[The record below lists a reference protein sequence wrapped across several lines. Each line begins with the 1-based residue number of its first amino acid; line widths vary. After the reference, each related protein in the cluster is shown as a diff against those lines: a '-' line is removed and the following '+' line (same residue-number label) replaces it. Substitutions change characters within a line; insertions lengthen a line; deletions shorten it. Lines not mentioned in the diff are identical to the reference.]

1 MRVCRVYVHR
11 WCAFAASQSTVCA
24 YLPRIRP
31 PFSFVPCSTLIKEA
45 MCGRPILLACS
56 YIYSTERMY
65 HLWTLV
71 HQVTSLET
79 PFLSYFRRR
88 RGELR
93 RFSNVNMRRSWF
105 TAALWPSHRYFPYG
119 YLSAVPQRI
128 DNRLTVGPPLK
139 LVPKSDP
146 EIQYW
151 QLIC

>member
-11 WCAFAASQSTVCA
+11 LCAFAAALSTVCA
-24 YLPRIRP
+24 YLPCIRP

-56 YIYSTERMY
+56 YIYSIERMY

-79 PFLSYFRRR
+79 PFFLIFVDV
-88 RGELR
+88 G
-93 RFSNVNMRRSWF
+93 FSNVNMRRSWF
-105 TAALWPSHRYFPYG
+105 TADLWMSHRYFAYG
-119 YLSAVPQRI
+119 DRYLSAVPQRI

-139 LVPKSDP
+139 LVTKSDP
-146 EIQYW
+146 EMQYW